1 MTAPGQPARPRSP
14 RIVPLLLLLANAM
27 LLGAVLGVFG
37 ANPLAGWFETPREP
51 QRLRQQVRGERMR
64 VQAPP
69 LAPASAPAAD
79 AVPRSALPSAT
90 LAACIEIGGFS
101 AQAARRATEDLAAA
115 ALRVEAFARQEQV
128 RWWVHLPAQPTRE
141 HAERKL
147 AELRRRN
154 VTEYSLVTAG
164 TPEATTYTV
173 SLGLFRERERAEQYL
188 DSLRGH
194 GVRTAMLTE
203 AARPLT
209 RQWLRVRDA
218 DDAARARLEAMR
230 RRYGAE
236 DVLACS

>member
-51 QRLRQQVRGERMR
+51 QRLQQQVRGERMR
-64 VQAPP
+64 VQAP
-69 LAPASAPAAD
+69 ASAPAAD
-79 AVPRSALPSAT
+79 AAPRSALPSAT

-173 SLGLFRERERAEQYL
+173 SLGLFREREHAEQYL

-230 RRYGAE
+230 QRYGAE

>member
-51 QRLRQQVRGERMR
+51 QRLQQQVRGERMR
-64 VQAPP
+64 VQAP
-69 LAPASAPAAD
+69 ASAPAAD
-79 AVPRSALPSAT
+79 AAPRSALPSAT

-173 SLGLFRERERAEQYL
+173 SLGLFREREHAEQYL

-194 GVRTAMLTE
+194 GVRTAMLTD

-230 RRYGAE
+230 QRYGAE

>member
-1 MTAPGQPARPRSP
+1 
-14 RIVPLLLLLANAM
+14 
-27 LLGAVLGVFG
+27 
-37 ANPLAGWFETPREP
+37 
-51 QRLRQQVRGERMR
+51 MR
-64 VQAPP
+64 VQS
-69 LAPASAPAAD
+69 PASAPAPD
-79 AVPRSALPSAT
+79 AAPRSALPSAT
-90 LAACIEIGGFS
+90 LAAACIEIGGFS

-173 SLGLFRERERAEQYL
+173 SLGLFRERERAQQYL

-218 DDAARARLEAMR
+218 DHAARARLEAMR
-230 RRYGAE
+230 QRYGAE

>member
-1 MTAPGQPARPRSP
+1 MTAPGQPARPPSP
-14 RIVPLLLLLANAM
+14 RIVPLLLLLANAV

-51 QRLRQQVRGERMR
+51 QRLQQQVRGERMR
-64 VQAPP
+64 VQAP
-69 LAPASAPAAD
+69 ASAPAAD
-79 AVPRSALPSAT
+79 AAPRSALPSAT
-90 LAACIEIGGFS
+90 LAAACIEIGGFS

-128 RWWVHLPAQPTRE
+128 RWWVHLPTQPTRE

-218 DDAARARLEAMR
+218 DHAARARLEAMR
-230 RRYGAE
+230 QRYGAE

>member
-64 VQAPP
+64 VQAP
-69 LAPASAPAAD
+69 ASAPAAD
-79 AVPRSALPSAT
+79 AAPRSALPSAT

-173 SLGLFRERERAEQYL
+173 SLGLFREREHAEQYL

-230 RRYGAE
+230 QRYGAE

>member
-1 MTAPGQPARPRSP
+1 MTAPAQPARARSP
-14 RIVPLLLLLANAM
+14 RIVPLLLLLANAV

-51 QRLRQQVRGERMR
+51 QRLQQQVRGEGMR
-64 VQAPP
+64 VQ
-69 LAPASAPAAD
+69 APASAPAAD
-79 AVPRSALPSAT
+79 AAPRSALPSAR

-101 AQAARRATEDLAAA
+101 AQAARRATEDLAAT

-188 DSLRGH
+188 DALRGH

-230 RRYGAE
+230 QRYGAE
-236 DVLACS
+236 DMLACS